1 MRKEE
6 NFKKNIGALFNE
18 AYDVESTPLL
28 DSLKA
33 QNEHFADISKYSEGG
48 LKIIH
53 LCHDYRTNRRVAMAT
68 LKDDHDPQKV
78 EAFIR
83 EAKLNAA
90 LQHPNIVPVY
100 EIGID
105 DESPWFTMKFIAGRS
120 LEELLD
126 ELNDNK
132 ENELSD
138 LNSRLDVFIKICDAI
153 SYAHSLGVLHLDIK
167 PANIRISNYGDVVV
181 CDWGLADVIS
191 SECDESLLEY
201 CSLVEYDLTTLTVD
215 GNVKG
220 TLGYMSP
227 EQTSKTKIRKG
238 THTDVFSLGAVLY
251 SLLTFHKAFTGESFT
266 EVIDK
271 TAKCDFPRPS
281 FYSPDVPQSLEAVC
295 LKAMSLNIED
305 RYATVADL
313 KKEIVNYRNG
323 FATNAENASLLKSL
337 QLFYLR
343 HKTVSL
349 ISSFTLILIIILGVL
364 AFNHLSLT
372 RKNAIQLAE
381 KLSIEAEYHRKI
393 NKDAAP
399 LFLENAKAA
408 LKGNALDDCL
418 NFCKSVTELDES
430 ILEAWELK
438 AKVYFVYGDIEKSV
452 EAFRNAKIKTEL
464 SELATEYLTK
474 VPKVDKLKI
483 EDYLR
488 LMKAVFSIRDYDVF
502 GKMTNYQCYSK
513 ELSLED
519 RITFVKGE
527 IRIRHYRKMKKEKF
541 MFKFD
546 SETGHLDLSD
556 NKWLNTVLCLQNFP
570 AKSVD
575 LSNTA
580 ITNGIGLRAQ
590 TLESLNISHTNMIEL
605 QTIECDGL
613 KELILVN
620 TGVSNLKPIAHLPI
634 EKLDI
639 RKTGVRSLRIL
650 GTFQELKEVHISKG
664 QFSEDELKKV
674 SPQVKV
680 IIKDR

>member
-6 NFKKNIGALFNE
+6 NFKKNIGSLFNE

-28 DSLKA
+28 NSLKA
-33 QNEHFADISKYSEGG
+33 QHEHFADISKYSEGG

-53 LCHDYRTNRRVAMAT
+53 LCHDCRTNRRVAMAT

-126 ELNDNK
+126 ELLDNK

-227 EQTSKTKIRKG
+227 EQTSKTKVRKG

-251 SLLTFHKAFTGESFT
+251 SLLTFHKAFTGKSFT

-281 FYSPDVPQSLEAVC
+281 FYSPEVPQSLEAVC

-305 RYATVADL
+305 RYTTVADL

-323 FATNAENASLLKSL
+323 FATNAENASLLKAL

-349 ISSFTLILIIILGVL
+349 ISSFTLILIIVLGVL
-364 AFNHLSLT
+364 ALNHLSLT

-408 LKGNALDDCL
+408 FKGNALDDCL

-438 AKVYFVYGDIEKSV
+438 AKVYFVYGDLEKSA

-488 LMKAVFSIRDYDVF
+488 LMKAAFSIRDFDVF
-502 GKMTNYQCYSK
+502 GKMTNYQCFSK

-519 RITFVKGE
+519 RVTFVKGE
-527 IRIRHYRKMKKEKF
+527 IRIRHYRKMKNEKF

-546 SETGHLDLSD
+546 PETGHLDLSD

-575 LSNTA
+575 LSNTSV
-580 ITNGIGLRAQ
+580 TNGIGLRAQ

-605 QTIECDGL
+605 QSLECDGL
-613 KELILVN
+613 KELIVAN
-620 TGVSNLKPIAHLPI
+620 TGVSNLSPIAHFPI

-639 RKTGVRSLRIL
+639 RNTGVRNLRSLSL
-650 GTFQELKEVHISKG
+650 FKKLKVVHVSTL
-664 QFSEDELKKV
+664 QFGKDELKKIP
-674 SPQVKV
+674 SHIKV
-680 IIKDR
+680 IVGAK

>member
-6 NFKKNIGALFNE
+6 TFKKNIGSLFSE

-33 QNEHFADISKYSEGG
+33 QQEHFADIAKYSEGG
-48 LKIIH
+48 LKTIH
-53 LCHDYRTNRRVAMAT
+53 LCRDCRTNRRVAMAT
-68 LKDDHDPQKV
+68 LKDDSDPQKV

-100 EIGID
+100 EVGID
-105 DESPWFTMKFIAGRS
+105 GESPWFTMKFIAGRS

-126 ELNDNK
+126 ELTGNQ

-215 GNVKG
+215 GTVKG

-271 TAKCDFPRPS
+271 TATCDFPPPS
-281 FYSPDVPQSLEAVC
+281 FHSPEVPQSLEAVC
-295 LKAMSLNIED
+295 LKAMSLKVED
-305 RYATVADL
+305 RYASVADL
-313 KKEIVNYRNG
+313 KKEIVDFRNG
-323 FATNAENASLLKSL
+323 FATDAENASLLKSL
-337 QLFYLR
+337 KLFYLR

-349 ISSFTLILIIILGVL
+349 ISSFTFILIVVLGVL
-364 AFNHLSLT
+364 ALNHMSLT
-372 RKNAIQLAE
+372 RENAVQLAE

-399 LFLENAKAA
+399 LFLERAYISFKAQS
-408 LKGNALDDCL
+408 LEDCL
-418 NFCKSVTELDES
+418 NFCNSVIELDET

-438 AKVYFVYGDIEKSV
+438 AKVYFVYADLEKSV
-452 EAFRNAKIKTEL
+452 EAFRKAKVSSEL
-464 SELATEYLTK
+464 SKLAEEYLTK
-474 VPKVDKLKI
+474 VPKVADI
-483 EDYLR
+483 EMTHYLS
-488 LMKAVFSIRDYDVF
+488 LMEAVFALRNYGIF
-502 GKMTNYQCYSK
+502 GKMTNLQCYSK
-513 ELSLED
+513 DLSIED
-519 RITFVKGE
+519 RIAFVKGE
-527 IRIRHYRKMKKEKF
+527 IRIRHAKKMKEERF

-546 SETGHLDLSD
+546 RESGHLDLSD

-575 LSNTA
+575 LSNTSVS
-580 ITNGIGLRAQ
+580 NGIGLRAQ
-590 TLESLNISHTNMIEL
+590 TLESLNISRTNMIEL
-605 QTIECDGL
+605 QTLECDGL
-613 KELILVN
+613 KELIVAH
-620 TGVSNLKPIAHLPI
+620 TGVSNLKPVAHFPI
-634 EKLDI
+634 ERLDI
-639 RKTGVRSLRIL
+639 QHTGVRSLRGL
-650 GTFQELKEVHISKG
+650 AAFRKLKEVIVSKD
-664 QFSEDELKKV
+664 QFSDDELKKL
-674 SPQVKV
+674 PAHIKV
-680 IIKDR
+680 TIAIK